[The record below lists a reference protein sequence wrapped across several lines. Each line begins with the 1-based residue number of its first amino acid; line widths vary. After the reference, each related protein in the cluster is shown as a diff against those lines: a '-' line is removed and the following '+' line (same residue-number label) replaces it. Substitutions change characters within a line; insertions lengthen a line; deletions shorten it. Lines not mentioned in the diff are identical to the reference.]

1 MDKREVEEIFSH
13 KTNFDRRFIP
23 NYDDLEKVIVSLKKD
38 GRRVVLTQGVW
49 DLLHEGHA
57 RYLEKAKSYGDILV
71 VGVDSDELTKKRKGP
86 NRPIVPQSERVN
98 MLVHLRHV
106 DIVTIR
112 EHHHDI
118 GDLIRLIQP
127 DVLITSKSTS
137 DFTDELKKEYDNHC
151 GEIMTLSPQAT
162 TSTTAR
168 IRDIAIEGAE
178 DLARE
183 VKKITEDFLK
193 RIKEQK

>member
-1 MDKREVEEIFSH
+1 MEKREIAEIFSH
-13 KTNFDRRFIP
+13 GTNFSKRFIP
-23 NYDDLEKVIVSLKKD
+23 NYDNLEKVVLSLKEE

-57 RYLEKAKSYGDILV
+57 RYLEKAKSYGDVLI
-71 VGVDSDELTKKRKGP
+71 VGVDSDELTRRRKGP

-118 GDLIRLIQP
+118 GDLIRLIRP

-137 DFTDELKKEYDNHC
+137 DFTEDLKTEYNNHC
-151 GEIMTLSPQAT
+151 SEIVTLSPQAT

-168 IRDIAIEGAE
+168 IRDITIEGAE
-178 DLARE
+178 DLAKE
-183 VKKITEDFLK
+183 VKKITEDFLR
-193 RIKEQK
+193 RIKEQ

>member
-1 MDKREVEEIFSH
+1 MEKREISDFFSH
-13 KTNFDRRFIP
+13 KINFNKRFIP
-23 NYDDLEKVIVSLKKD
+23 NYDDLNKVIVSLKGEKK
-38 GRRVVLTQGVW
+38 RIILTQGVW

-57 RYLEKAKSYGDILV
+57 RYLEKAKSYGDILI
-71 VGVDSDELTKKRKGP
+71 VGVDSDDLTRKRKGP
-86 NRPIVPQSERVN
+86 NRPIVPQNERVN
-98 MLVHLRHV
+98 MLIHLRHV

-112 EHHHDI
+112 ESHHDI
-118 GDLIRLIQP
+118 GELIRLVRP

-137 DFTDELKKEYDNHC
+137 DFTDNLKKEYEDYC
-151 GEIMTLSPQAT
+151 GEILTLSPQAT
-162 TSTTAR
+162 TTTTAR

-193 RIKEQK
+193 KIKDQQ

>member
-1 MDKREVEEIFSH
+1 MEKREIAEIFSH
-13 KTNFDRRFIP
+13 KTNFNKRFIP
-23 NYDDLEKVIVSLKKD
+23 NYDDLDEVIVSLKGEGK
-38 GRRVVLTQGVW
+38 RIILTQGVW

-71 VGVDSDELTKKRKGP
+71 VGVDSDDLTRKRKGP

-112 EHHHDI
+112 ECHHDI
-118 GDLIRLIQP
+118 GDLIRLIRP

-137 DFTDELKKEYDNHC
+137 DFTADLKREYDDHC
-151 GEIMTLSPQAT
+151 GEILTLSPQAT

-168 IRDIAIEGAE
+168 IRDITIEGAE

-193 RIKEQK
+193 RIKDQK

>member
-1 MDKREVEEIFSH
+1 MEKREIAEIFSH
-13 KTNFDRRFIP
+13 ETNFSKRFIP
-23 NYDDLEKVIVSLKKD
+23 NYDNLKKTVLSLKEE

-57 RYLEKAKSYGDILV
+57 RYLEKAKSYGDILI
-71 VGVDSDELTKKRKGP
+71 VGVDSDELTRRRKGP
-86 NRPIVPQSERVN
+86 NRPIVPQNERVN

-118 GDLIRLIQP
+118 GDLIRLICP

-137 DFTDELKKEYDNHC
+137 DFTEDLKMEYNNHC
-151 GEIMTLSPQAT
+151 SEIVTLSPQAT

-168 IRDIAIEGAE
+168 IRDITIEGAE
-178 DLARE
+178 DLAQE
-183 VKKITEDFLK
+183 VKKITEDFLR
-193 RIKEQK
+193 RIKEQ

>member
-1 MDKREVEEIFSH
+1 MEKREIAEIFSH
-13 KTNFDRRFIP
+13 KTNFNKRFIP
-23 NYDDLEKVIVSLKKD
+23 NYDDLNEIIVSLKEE
-38 GRRVVLTQGVW
+38 GQRIILTQGVW

-57 RYLEKAKSYGDILV
+57 KYLEKAKSYGDILV
-71 VGVDSDELTKKRKGP
+71 VGVDSDDLARKRKGP

-98 MLVHLRHV
+98 MLIHLRHV

-112 EHHHDI
+112 ECHHDM
-118 GDLIRLIQP
+118 GELIRLVRP

-137 DFTDELKKEYDNHC
+137 DFTADLKREYDSYC
-151 GEIMTLSPQAT
+151 GEILTLSPQTT

-168 IRDIAIEGAE
+168 IRNIAIEGAE

-193 RIKEQK
+193 KIRDQQ